1 MNKDFYKYLP
11 GMVCVA
17 LETLIEKYGNEPW
30 FKKAWKEY
38 RRHIKN
44 SSMDDMR
51 MPGYVF
57 NKYINN
63 NGDK

>member
-38 RRHIKN
+38 RRHIKKQ
-44 SSMDDMR
+44 
-51 MPGYVF
+51 F
-57 NKYINN
+57 N
-63 NGDK
+63 G